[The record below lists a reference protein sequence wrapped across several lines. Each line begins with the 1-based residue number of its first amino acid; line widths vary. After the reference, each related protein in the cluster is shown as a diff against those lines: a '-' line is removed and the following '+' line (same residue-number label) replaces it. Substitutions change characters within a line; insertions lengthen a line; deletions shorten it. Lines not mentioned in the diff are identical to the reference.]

1 MHSKFTTL
9 KFSILLMFILM
20 STILSA
26 QTPGSPPPVK
36 DISEIKLMSPS
47 IDKVNQ
53 LVRYCR
59 NPKMIYSDDLKNLL
73 EESLRYT
80 QEAKRDE
87 LTVSLLSVT
96 ALAELGLGNQ
106 ENAIKYIKQAEAF
119 LGQLPERAVVNVL
132 SDLTRVYTRIGDVEK
147 SMVYNEKLEA
157 FTKDKPQF
165 IIPRVL
171 NLRNRINIDLKAGNS
186 EKVKSNYEIVL
197 KLAKESNNPAL
208 LKDTRFSY
216 ANVLLNMHKDD
227 EAFTILKDLIP
238 DLDNALTDRTAL
250 FFEILSR
257 NYEKNGDYKNAF
269 IYAEKTFNLP
279 NATTQQKGNSI
290 NKMINLSFLLK
301 NYSNF
306 DSYYA
311 DHKKYGMDQNSLH
324 SRKLYQLAE
333 SRYFDA
339 KENHKLAKA
348 NYFKAFNLS
357 MDKQPNPN
365 MDVEI
370 LTGLASLY
378 AREGKSDSA
387 SFYFKKAEGMIKKY
401 SMPPATRFIYSNA
414 FKNFAQYTSLG
425 QDTLIKNLE
434 QEMHLKDTLYHMSLS
449 KITNELETKYR
460 VNEKEKELELTKKQK
475 QVQELELKEQ
485 KQRNLLIIIG
495 ATIAVLLFGGI
506 AYFLSQ
512 RKKQA
517 ILLHD
522 AAVSDLKK
530 QHRIDIMNTLTDAQ
544 EEEKK
549 RIAGRLHDEV
559 GAMLSIAKLNI
570 NTLQDHVFVSGSEAE
585 HKLTVTKT
593 LMDDISETVRNISH
607 ALMPIALEKYG
618 FKAAILDLLTNI
630 KAANSLSVEHVI
642 EGLDDTKHWPQNFT
656 LSAYRIIQEILN
668 NAIKHAQ
675 ATHLFVQI
683 IELDNSIT
691 IYIEDNGKGMT
702 TENTD
707 ANGVGMKLLQTNI
720 AYLSGKLEIKG
731 EPNAGTFALIE
742 LPIPKAVDL

>member
-1 MHSKFTTL
+1 
-9 KFSILLMFILM
+9 M
-20 STILSA
+20 STILPA
-26 QTPGSPPPVK
+26 QTPGSPPPLK
-36 DISEIKLMSPS
+36 DISEIKLMPAS
-47 IDKVNQ
+47 IDKVTQ

-59 NPKMIYSDDLKNLL
+59 NPKMVYSDELKVLL
-73 EESLRYT
+73 EESLQYT
-80 QEAKRDE
+80 REAKRDE

-96 ALAELGLGNQ
+96 ALVELGLGNQ
-106 ENAIKYIKQAEAF
+106 ENAVKYIKQAETY

-132 SDLTRVYTRIGDVEK
+132 SDLTRVYTRIGDNEK
-147 SMVYNEKLEA
+147 SSFYNDKLEA

-171 NLRNRINIDLKAGNS
+171 NLRNRANLDLKAGNN
-186 EKVKSNYEIVL
+186 EKLKPTYELAL
-197 KLAKESNNPAL
+197 KLAKESNNVAL
-208 LKDTRFSY
+208 LKDTRFAY
-216 ANVLLNMHKDD
+216 ANALLSVRKDD
-227 EAFTILKDLIP
+227 EAFSILKDLIP
-238 DLDNALTDRTAL
+238 DLDNAMTDRTGL

-279 NATTQQKGNSI
+279 NATTQQKGNGI

-306 DSYYA
+306 ESYYA
-311 DHKKYGMDQNSLH
+311 EHKKFGMDQNSLH
-324 SRKLYQLAE
+324 SRKQYQLAE

-348 NYFKAFNLS
+348 NYLKAFMLK
-357 MDKQPNPN
+357 MAKQYTPNI
-365 MDVEI
+365 DVEI
-370 LTGLASLY
+370 LTGLSNIY

-387 SFYFKKAEGMIKKY
+387 SFYFKKAQGLIKKY
-401 SMPPATRFIYSNA
+401 SMPPATRLIYANA
-414 FKNFAQYTSLG
+414 LKNFSQYNTVG

-460 VNEKEKELELTKKQK
+460 VNEKEKELALTKKQK
-475 QVQELELKEQ
+475 QVQELELNQQ

-495 ATIAVLLFGGI
+495 ATIVVLLLGGI
-506 AYFLSQ
+506 AYIIAQ

-522 AAVSDLKK
+522 ATLSDLKK
-530 QHRIDIMNTLTDAQ
+530 QHHIDLMNTLTDAQ

-570 NTLQDHVFVSGSEAE
+570 NTLQDNLFVADSDAE
-585 HKLTVTKT
+585 NKLKTTKN
-593 LMDDISETVRNISH
+593 LMNDISETVRNISH
-607 ALMPIALEKYG
+607 TLMPIALEKYG

-630 KAANSLSVEHVI
+630 KAANSLHVEHVI
-642 EGLDDTKHWPQNFT
+642 EGLDDTKDWPQNFI
-656 LSAYRIIQEILN
+656 LSAYRIIQEIVN
-668 NAIKHAQ
+668 NTIKHAQ

-683 IELDNSIT
+683 IELENAIT
-691 IYIEDNGKGMT
+691 IYIEDNGKGIPN
-702 TENTD
+702 ENTETT
-707 ANGVGMKLLQTNI
+707 GVGMKLLQTNI

-742 LPIPKAVDL
+742 LPIPKTTTL

>member
-1 MHSKFTTL
+1 MHSKFTAL
-9 KFSILLMFILM
+9 KFSIVLVFILM
-20 STILSA
+20 SNILVA
-26 QTPGSPPPVK
+26 QTPGASPPPK
-36 DISEIKLMSPS
+36 DISEIKFMPASV
-47 IDKVNQ
+47 DKVNQ
-53 LVRYCR
+53 LIRYCR
-59 NPKMIYSDDLKNLL
+59 NPRMNYSSDLKNLL
-73 EESLRYT
+73 EESLQYT
-80 QEAKRDE
+80 RDTKRDE

-96 ALAELGLGNQ
+96 ALVELGLGNQ
-106 ENAIKYIKQAEAF
+106 ENAVKFIKEAESY
-119 LGQLPERAVVNVL
+119 LDQLPERAVVNLL
-132 SDLTRVYTRIGDVEK
+132 SDLTRVYSRINDTEK
-147 SMVYNEKLEA
+147 SKIYNDKLEA
-157 FTKDKPQF
+157 FTKNKPQF

-171 NLRNRINIDLKAGNS
+171 NLRNRVNLDLKAGNN
-186 EKVKSNYEIVL
+186 EKVKSNYELAL

-216 ANVLLNMHKDD
+216 ANVLINMHKDD

-238 DLDNALTDRTAL
+238 DLENAMTDRTAS

-257 NYEKNGDYKNAF
+257 NYERNGDYKNAF

-290 NKMINLSFLLK
+290 SKMINLSFYLK

-306 DSYYA
+306 ESYYA
-311 DHKKYGMDQNSLH
+311 DHKKHGMDQNSLH

-333 SRYFDA
+333 GRYFDA
-339 KENHKLAKA
+339 KENHKLAKT
-348 NYFKAFNLS
+348 NYSKAFKLK
-357 MDKQPNPN
+357 MDKQLSPNI
-365 MDVEI
+365 DVEI

-378 AREGKSDSA
+378 AREGKNDSA
-387 SFYFKKAEGMIKKY
+387 SLYFKKAESLIKQY
-401 SMPPATRFIYSNA
+401 SMPPATRFIYANA
-414 FKNFAQYTSLG
+414 LKNFTQYNTVG

-449 KITNELETKYR
+449 KISNELETKYR
-460 VNEKEKELELTKKQK
+460 VNEKEKELELAKKQK
-475 QVQELELKEQ
+475 QVQELELKQQ

-495 ATIAVLLFGGI
+495 ATVAVLLLGGV
-506 AYFLSQ
+506 AYILSQ

-517 ILLHD
+517 QLLHH
-522 AAVSDLKK
+522 VTLSDLKK

-570 NTLQDHVFVSGSEAE
+570 NTLQDNVFVSGSDAE
-585 HKLTVTKT
+585 NKLAVTKN
-593 LMDDISETVRNISH
+593 LMNDISETVRNISH

-642 EGLDDTKHWPQNFT
+642 EGLDDTKNWPQNFT

-683 IELDNSIT
+683 IELDNAIT
-691 IYIEDNGKGMT
+691 IYIEDNGRGIT
-702 TENTD
+702 DENTETE
-707 ANGVGMKLLQTNI
+707 GVGMKLLQTNI

-742 LPIPKAVDL
+742 LPIPKAIKL